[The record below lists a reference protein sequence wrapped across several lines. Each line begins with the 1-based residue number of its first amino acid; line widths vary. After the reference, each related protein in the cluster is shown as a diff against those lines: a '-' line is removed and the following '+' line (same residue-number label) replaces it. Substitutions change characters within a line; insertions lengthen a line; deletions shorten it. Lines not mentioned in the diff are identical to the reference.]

1 MSPEEKDKATLQK
14 REMEIRR
21 LLRQMDLDQ
30 LNNSKV
36 YKNLGQELNAIQQEL
51 TIYDGNGPKH

>member
-14 REMEIRR
+14 RELEIRR

-30 LNNSKV
+30 LHNSTV
-36 YKNLGQELNAIQQEL
+36 YKNLGQELNTIKEEL
-51 TIYDGNGPKH
+51 TIYDGDGPKQ